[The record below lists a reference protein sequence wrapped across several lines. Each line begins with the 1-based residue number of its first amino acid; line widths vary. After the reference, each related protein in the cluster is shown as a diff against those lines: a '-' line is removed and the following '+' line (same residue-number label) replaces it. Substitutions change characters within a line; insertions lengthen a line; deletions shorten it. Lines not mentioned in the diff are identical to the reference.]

1 MIYGNT
7 HHKTECPVSTMDHRM
22 DYHGPYCEIILSTAV
37 FEDKNEVSVFFKSTW
52 ARRSDS
58 VQRFR
63 GSLNICTQRWIMCN
77 ISSYSMTMFLA
88 MLVAWL

>member
-37 FEDKNEVSVFFKSTW
+37 FEDKNKVSVFFKVNMGET
-52 ARRSDS
+52 
-58 VQRFR
+58 FR
-63 GSLNICTQRWIMCN
+63 GSEE
-77 ISSYSMTMFLA
+77 
-88 MLVAWL
+88 V